1 VGDRSTDES
10 NSSGPLI
17 DLRVIDCSR
26 GMAGPRAGGLLADYG
41 ADVIWVEPPGGD
53 PYREALAPE
62 YSVLNRGKRSVVLD
76 LKEGVRDL
84 YDLLKSADVFLHS
97 WRPGVAERLGL
108 DFDTLHQRFPN
119 LVYCSISGFGSDGS
133 RRDLPGHEAIVHAL
147 VGTMSQHSGQL
158 GHRDGPIY
166 EALPFASMGAGYLA
180 VMGVLSALYR
190 RLDDGVG
197 RLVETSLFDGALAYH
212 SLLWGET
219 GEGQKRAESSVL
231 PGFFRQVCRAF
242 RCADDEYLG
251 IHTGAHGAFSRL
263 MTLLGFDDRIPPS
276 ETGMDLLAP
285 LDPEQAAIL
294 MNELPGVFDQKP
306 RSVWL
311 SELLAADVCAIP
323 ILHQGEIFS
332 EPQPVHNGMV
342 IEVCD
347 PALGPVTQVAPA
359 AKFSRTPGAVRCPA
373 PRVGEHTAEILNET
387 GRMPSRW
394 NRVGVQSPDMRPL
407 LDGVRILDIGAYY
420 AGPYS
425 SRLLA
430 DLGADVI
437 KLEPLAGDVL
447 RNADGIFR
455 SGQAGKRAIAVDL
468 KRPEGQMVG
477 RKLLE
482 WADVIHHNM
491 RPGAAERLGMGYE
504 QALTANPTI
513 IYMSSPGWGSSGP
526 EMSRQSFAP
535 LMTGYVGGCYEV
547 GGRFNPP
554 LFSPCNEDSGNGLV
568 GAIAMLCALLHRRL
582 DDEGQL
588 IENPQLHAAM
598 AHVSHLVRTPDGQV
612 LGAGKLDELQLGF
625 GALNRL
631 YETADDWICV
641 VAITD
646 VHLDALGKATETETD
661 ISRVEAFWRQPLSAE
676 ADYALASALGDAFR
690 KRTSAEWVKFLT
702 EAGVPVAQP
711 IMGNTNHTNMIDPEN
726 QRLGRV
732 AECAHPQ
739 HDYVREIA
747 SLVRVGEAAALPHR
761 LAPALGQHTDEIL
774 AALGYDSAAVAELRM
789 AQVVR

>member
-1 VGDRSTDES
+1 
-10 NSSGPLI
+10 
-17 DLRVIDCSR
+17 
-26 GMAGPRAGGLLADYG
+26 MAGPRAGGLLADYG

-62 YSVLNRGKRSVVLD
+62 YSVLNRGKRSVVVD
-76 LKEGVRDL
+76 LKEGVGDL
-84 YDLLKSADVFLHS
+84 YDLLQTADVFLHS

-108 DFDTLHQRFPN
+108 DFETLQPRLPN
-119 LVYCSISGFGSDGS
+119 LVYCSITGFGSDGP
-133 RRDLPGHEAIVHAL
+133 RRDIPGHEAIVHAL
-147 VGTMSQHSGQL
+147 VGTMSQQSGQL

-180 VMGVLSALYR
+180 VMGILSAIYR

-212 SLLWGET
+212 SILWGET
-219 GEGQKRAESSVL
+219 EESQRRTQNSVL
-231 PGFFRQVCRAF
+231 PGSFRQVCRAF

-251 IHTGAHGAFSRL
+251 IHTGAQGAFSRL

-276 ETGMDLLAP
+276 ATGMDLLAP
-285 LDPEQAAIL
+285 LDPGQAAIL
-294 MNELPGVFDQKP
+294 MNELPGIFDQKP

-323 ILHQGEIFS
+323 ILHQGEIFT
-332 EPQPVHNGMV
+332 EPQPVHNEMV

-373 PRVGEHTAEILNET
+373 PRVGEHTAQVLTET
-387 GRMPSRW
+387 DRKPSRW
-394 NRVGVQSPDMRPL
+394 NQVGVHNPDMRPL

-468 KRPEGQMVG
+468 KRSEGQAVG
-477 RKLLE
+477 RRLLA

-504 QALTANPTI
+504 QAVTANPRI

-526 EMSRQSFAP
+526 DMSRQSFAP
-535 LMTGYVGGCYEV
+535 LMTGYVGGSYEV

-554 LFSPCNEDSGNGLV
+554 LFSPCNEDSGNGLL
-568 GAIAMLCALLHRRL
+568 GAIAILCALLHRRL

-598 AHVSHLVRTPDGQV
+598 AHVSHLVRTEDGRV

-631 YETADDWICV
+631 YQTEDDWICV
-641 VAITD
+641 VAITGA
-646 VHLDALGKATETETD
+646 HLDALGKATGTEKD
-661 ISRVEAFWRQPLSAE
+661 IARVEPFWRQSLSDE
-676 ADYALASALGDAFR
+676 ADYALASALEDAFTA
-690 KRTSAEWVKFLT
+690 KTSAEWVKILT
-702 EAGVPVAQP
+702 EEGVPVAQP
-711 IMGNTNHTNMIDPEN
+711 IMGNTNHENMIDPEN
-726 QRLGRV
+726 ERLGRV
-732 AECAHPQ
+732 AECPHPQ
-739 HDYVREIA
+739 HGHVREVA
-747 SLVRVGEAAALPHR
+747 SLIRVGEAAALPHR
-761 LAPALGQHTDEIL
+761 LAPALGEHTDEIL
-774 AALGYDSAAVAELRM
+774 ASLGYDTAAVAQFRRE
-789 AQVVR
+789 QIVR